1 MLHAT
6 GRRASTKTFWER
18 STQVAVVAL
27 VVAGRTP
34 TKQSICHQQLSLW
47 GTRVDMIK
55 PFEILKTTEEDFGIA
70 VEYKVSKRYI
80 ENPEYP
86 EDTNAT
92 GYWLKGMFKTETIV
106 SYMIVPY
113 GEDIDSYVYNA
124 VKKEG
129 WIQ

>member
-1 MLHAT
+1 
-6 GRRASTKTFWER
+6 
-18 STQVAVVAL
+18 
-27 VVAGRTP
+27 
-34 TKQSICHQQLSLW
+34 
-47 GTRVDMIK
+47 MIK